1 MGQDIP
7 VIDLAAFDGDDDAA
21 SRTVVRAVEGACK
34 ELGFFLVTGHGV
46 DPGVTQRL
54 YDLARA
60 FFDRPEAEKR
70 LSART
75 RTLEGG
81 LTFVPLAQESLSGT
95 AGVIAPGDYKESL
108 NYGPRLGGGP
118 WPDQPPGLMEAF
130 AAYFAEMETLA
141 ARLLRIFCAAVGLA
155 ADYFEADFVDHLSA
169 LRVID
174 YPAPP
179 GPPLPGQLRAGAHTD
194 YGFLTI
200 LRSEASSGG
209 LQVQRR
215 DGAWID
221 APALDGAFVIN
232 IGDAFMRATNDVWV
246 STPHRVANPPAEARA
261 GSRRQSIPFF
271 LNPAATAII
280 RCLEPFCDSERP
292 ARYPPVA
299 YGDYIALKTRQA
311 NA

>member
-1 MGQDIP
+1 VGEDIP
-7 VIDLAAFDGDDDAA
+7 IIDLAAFGGEDKAA
-21 SRTVVRAVEGACK
+21 SDAVVWAVEAACK

-46 DPGVTQRL
+46 DAGATQRL
-54 YDLARA
+54 YDSARA
-60 FFDRPEAEKR
+60 FFNLPEAEKR

-118 WPDQPPGLMEAF
+118 WPDQPPDLFDAF
-130 AAYFAEMETLA
+130 TVYFAEMEVLA
-141 ARLLRIFCAAVGLA
+141 ARLLSIFCTAVGLR
-155 ADYFEADFVDHLSA
+155 ADYFETDFVDHLSA

-174 YPAPP
+174 YPEPP
-179 GPPLPGQLRAGAHTD
+179 GPPLPGQLRAGSHTD

-215 DGAWID
+215 DGVWIN

-232 IGDAFMRATNDVWV
+232 IGDAFMRLTNDVWV
-246 STPHRVANPPAEARA
+246 STPHRVANPPTEGRA

-271 LNPAATAII
+271 LNPSATAMI
-280 RCLEPFCDSERP
+280 RCLDPFCSSERP
-292 ARYPPVA
+292 ARYSPVG
-299 YGDYIALKTRQA
+299 YGDYIALKTKQA